1 MNQPIIPAS
10 AVCRSVL
17 ADGRVLTIT
26 ASRRPRANRADV
38 KCSVAAAPALAQRM
52 QQVVRMARLTEP
64 VLDTRD
70 QVVLS
75 MDLAPAALERDWE
88 LAAVLADRMVRGI
101 YAPADPAAVF
111 AFGSSD
117 VWHLGRL
124 RLAEVPAHADAQ
136 PQRQQ
141 LSSAVSKAARHAEAD
156 AGDRY
161 SRALALLASDG
172 VLVYSE
178 SASTLPRAPDRR
190 CFAISHL
197 GALQG
202 HADQADCVAS
212 VRTWFPLYS
221 GGLHDSLAWVEVSVY
236 PLDAADAVV
245 AAGSE
250 EDSISAPQLEPSRL
264 QALRQTLAAARHF
277 DGHGLGRWR
286 TLVRFGQPDFQG
298 ASYELALVMADRMA
312 RGREFLPRGRLIA
325 SGQSSAWHAGQVETV
340 EGQQA
345 KLELIIRQAG
355 AGDRVLL
362 PADWSA
368 TLPAGY
374 QAQLRQRGASLA
386 CISRIGM
393 I

>member
-1 MNQPIIPAS
+1 MKQTAISAN

-52 QQVVRMARLTEP
+52 QQVVRMARLTEA

-88 LAAVLADRMVRGI
+88 LAAVLADRMARGV
-101 YAPADPAAVF
+101 YTPADPAAVF

-124 RLAEVPAHADAQ
+124 RLAEWPAHGGAQ

-141 LSSAVSKAARHAEAD
+141 QPALAGTAGMYGDAD
-156 AGDRY
+156 PADRY
-161 SRALALLASDG
+161 SRALALLGSGG

-178 SASTLPRAPDRR
+178 AAATLPHVADSR

-236 PLDAADAVV
+236 PLDAADATC
-245 AAGSE
+245 SE

-340 EGQQA
+340 DGQQA

-368 TLPAGY
+368 SLPAGY
-374 QAQLRQRGASLA
+374 QARLRQRGASLA

>member
-1 MNQPIIPAS
+1 MNQTTIPAT

-75 MDLAPAALERDWE
+75 MDHAPAALERDWE
-88 LAAVLADRMVRGI
+88 LAAILADRMVRGV

-124 RLAEVPAHADAQ
+124 RLAEVPHHGGMQAQ
-136 PQRQQ
+136 GQHMAA
-141 LSSAVSKAARHAEAD
+141 AVCKVAASGQAD

-161 SRALALLASDG
+161 SRALALLGGDG
-172 VLVYSE
+172 VLVYAE
-178 SASTLPRAPDRR
+178 GAAMPPRAPDGR

-212 VRTWFPLYS
+212 VRSWFPLYS

-236 PLDAADAVV
+236 PLDPAD

-298 ASYELALVMADRMA
+298 GSYELALVMADRMA
-312 RGREFLPRGRLIA
+312 RGREFPPRGRLIA
-325 SGQSSAWHAGQVETV
+325 SGQSSAWHAGRVETV

-386 CISRIGM
+386 CIGRIGM

>member
-1 MNQPIIPAS
+1 MSSMIHSALPAT
-10 AVCRSVL
+10 ALCRTVL
-17 ADGRVLTIT
+17 ADGRVLTVA
-26 ASRRPRANRADV
+26 ASRRARANRADV
-38 KCSVAAAPALAQRM
+38 KCSVAAAPALAQHM

-75 MDLAPAALERDWE
+75 MDIAPGALERDWE
-88 LAAVLADRMVRGI
+88 LAAVLADRMVRGV
-101 YAPADPAAVF
+101 YQPTNPAGVF
-111 AFGSSD
+111 AFGASD
-117 VWHLGRL
+117 VWQLGRL
-124 RLAEVPAHADAQ
+124 RLAELPQPAPVQ
-136 PQRQQ
+136 C
-141 LSSAVSKAARHAEAD
+141 SSTAA
-156 AGDRY
+156 AGAGASGTNDRY
-161 SRALALLASDG
+161 ATALAQLPDDG

-178 SASTLPRAPDRR
+178 AAATLPRAPDGRS
-190 CFAISHL
+190 FAISHL
-197 GALQG
+197 GALHG

-212 VRTWFPLYS
+212 VRSWFPLYS

-236 PLDAADAVV
+236 PLEAADAG
-245 AAGSE
+245 ANE
-250 EDSISAPQLEPSRL
+250 EDSIAAPQLEPARL
-264 QALRQTLAAARHF
+264 LALRQTLAAARHF

-286 TLVRFGQPDFQG
+286 TLVRFGQPEFQG

-325 SGQSSAWHAGQVETV
+325 SGQSSAWHAGLVEAV

-362 PADWSA
+362 PADWAA

-386 CISRIGM
+386 CIGRIGM